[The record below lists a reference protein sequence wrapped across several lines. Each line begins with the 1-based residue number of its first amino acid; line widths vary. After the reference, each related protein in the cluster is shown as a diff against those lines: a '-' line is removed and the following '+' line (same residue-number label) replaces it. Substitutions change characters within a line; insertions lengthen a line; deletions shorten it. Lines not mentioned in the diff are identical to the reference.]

1 MFAEN
6 KNERRKPDRRMPK
19 EVYEIRVQG
28 RLDEEWAVW
37 FSGLTVT
44 PVGDDETLLSGE
56 LPDQSALHGVL
67 AQVRDLNLT
76 LLSVQRIENPVQQ
89 SKYLSKKEKPR

>member
-6 KNERRKPDRRMPK
+6 KNERRNPDQRMPK
-19 EVYEIRVQG
+19 EFYEIRVQG

-44 PVGDDETLLSGE
+44 TVGDDETLLSGKFS
-56 LPDQSALHGVL
+56 DQSALHGVL

-76 LLSVQRIENPVQQ
+76 LISIRRVENPESHSDQVKQA
-89 SKYLSKKEKPR
+89 